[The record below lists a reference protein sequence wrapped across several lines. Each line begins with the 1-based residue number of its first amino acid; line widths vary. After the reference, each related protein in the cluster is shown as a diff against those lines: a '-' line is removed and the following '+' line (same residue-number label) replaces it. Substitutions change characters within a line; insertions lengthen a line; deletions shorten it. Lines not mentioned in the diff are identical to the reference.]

1 MKIKKIRKINFPLSE
16 FCEDGKKA
24 DGTPVLPRQW
34 PLWKKV
40 TTSMFSLFPVAT
52 IMYTTTSLSTAVP
65 TVPALFATS
74 KTLASFSFSIPFLG
88 MTSAPLYTPYLS
100 DRFGRKP
107 VLLVYF
113 LLYLAVVVGLTFAS
127 TMPQLLLLRF
137 LIGLL
142 GGPCIVMAEGTLSQL
157 WPPERRMTYYAV
169 LAFTQYIGAA
179 AGWLVGVVVL
189 QLFGLPYLSFTA
201 LLYASLT
208 LGTLFFV
215 PETCVRKILK
225 KHKELDDDMEGW
237 WRPAV
242 LFATTVELVRDG
254 ILKPLWMLVRDPIV
268 IACSFYLALNYAI
281 VFQFFISGPLLLRN
295 KYGFTFGQTSLAF
308 VGMLIG
314 SMVSLTFNILVD
326 FLGAWRG
333 PRDADGK
340 PRMENRLL
348 PTLTGGIMLSSALFA
363 VGFTVNARGNVKLVF
378 TGIVILTWGTM
389 DILVSLVSYVSDAY
403 SRQHAM
409 TAITAMAFARYFSAG
424 IMPVFAIKLAENL
437 PTKVLF
443 AGYGGMTLVMLP
455 VPFVLF
461 YYGQRLIQRSGFS
474 CRDPNNSDSR
484 QEMEE
489 DSDVDEIMDEKQR
502 K

>member
-1 MKIKKIRKINFPLSE
+1 MKKLKCPLSE
-16 FCEDGKKA
+16 ICEDGCKTA
-24 DGTPVLPRQW
+24 DGTPVLPQQW
-34 PLWKKV
+34 PRWKKV
-40 TTSMFSLFPVAT
+40 ATSLFSLLPVVT

-100 DRFGRKP
+100 NRFGRKP

-113 LLYLAVVVGLTFAS
+113 LLYGAVVLGLTFAH
-127 TMPQLLLLRF
+127 TVGQLLLLRF

-169 LAFTQYIGAA
+169 LAFTQYVGAA

-189 QLFGLPYLSFTA
+189 QVFGLPYLSITA

-208 LGTLFFV
+208 LGALFFV
-215 PETCVRKILK
+215 PETCARKILK
-225 KHKELDDDMEGW
+225 QHRDLDDDEMEGW

-242 LFATTVELVRDG
+242 LWATTVELVRG
-254 ILKPLWMLVRDPIV
+254 GVLQPLRMLVRDPIV
-268 IACSFYLALNYAI
+268 IVCSFYLALNYAI
-281 VFQFFISGPLLLRN
+281 VFQFFISGPLLLRD

-314 SMVSLTFNILVD
+314 AMVSLTYNILVD
-326 FLGAWRG
+326 LLGAWKG
-333 PRDADGK
+333 PRDAYGK

-348 PTLTGGIMLSSALFA
+348 PALTGGIMLSSALFA

-389 DILVSLVSYVSDAY
+389 DILVSLISYVSDAY
-403 SRQHAM
+403 SRQQAM
-409 TAITAMAFARYFSAG
+409 TALTAMAFARYFSAAF
-424 IMPVFAIKLAENL
+424 MPVFALKFAEDL
-437 PTKVLF
+437 PTKMLF
-443 AGYGGMTLVMLP
+443 AGYGATTLIMLP

-461 YYGQRLIQRSGFS
+461 FHGEEVDHEEWIQSPRS
-474 CRDPNNSDSR
+474 RP
-484 QEMEE
+484 
-489 DSDVDEIMDEKQR
+489 
-502 K
+502 